1 VDATEEEYP
10 PTGTKERRDRNRRNG
25 KEVSFGRKNN
35 RNAETQKHKGRP
47 SFLYK
52 KRRSIFYFQTGSAG
66 STMYPG
72 LAVAFAVAVAAVCS
86 AIAAST
92 AISAR
97 SALVRNRGPF
107 GIERRTIQQR
117 NIDKATNARM
127 LGRSK
132 GSGWIPWVP

>member
-1 VDATEEEYP
+1 
-10 PTGTKERRDRNRRNG
+10 
-25 KEVSFGRKNN
+25 
-35 RNAETQKHKGRP
+35 
-47 SFLYK
+47 
-52 KRRSIFYFQTGSAG
+52 
-66 STMYPG
+66 MYPG
-72 LAVAFAVAVAAVCS
+72 LALAFAAVAFAAVAFAVAAAAVCS
-86 AIAAST
+86 AIAANT